1 MAMKSW
7 RVSPTAT
14 TTTTARTTSMMKS
27 SAEASHAPSRGFLA
41 ARVPLYQRRIEDVL
55 ARALE
60 IESGA
65 TERLLQAMRYSTLAG
80 GKRVRPVL
88 VYATGEALGAPLET
102 LDAAAAAVELI
113 HVYSLVHD
121 DLPAMDNDDLRRG
134 RPTCHRAFDEATA
147 ILTGD
152 ALQARAFELLTHAPA
167 SIAPAARLEMLRVL
181 ADAIGTRGMAG
192 GQAIDLE
199 SVKQTLDEAALERMH
214 RQKTGA
220 LIQASVLLGAISAGL
235 QSAPERAALTEFG
248 AEIGLAFQI
257 QDDILDVEGTTTEL
271 GKRAGADADRV
282 KPTYPSVLG
291 LDRARAEAIAR
302 RDRALAALAPL
313 GPRFAPLSEFAHF
326 LVARV
331 N

>member
-1 MAMKSW
+1 MTPTGAE
-7 RVSPTAT
+7 VSRSVP
-14 TTTTARTTSMMKS
+14 
-27 SAEASHAPSRGFLA
+27 PSFLA
-41 ARVPLYQRRIEDVL
+41 DRVPLYQQRIESVL

-60 IESGA
+60 IDGA
-65 TERLLQAMRYSTLAG
+65 ATPRLLEAMRYSTLAG

-88 VYATGEALGAPLET
+88 VYATGEALGAPLEL

-152 ALQARAFELLTHAPA
+152 ALQARAFEVLTNAPA
-167 SIAPAARLEMLRVL
+167 SIAATARLEMLRVL

-199 SVKQTLDEAALERMH
+199 AVKQVLGKPELERMH

-220 LIQASVLLGAISAGL
+220 LIQASVLLGAISAGI
-235 QSAPERAALTEFG
+235 QNSPERAALAEFG

-257 QDDILDVEGTTTEL
+257 QDDILDVEGTTTAL
-271 GKRAGADADRV
+271 GKRAGADAELV
-282 KPTYPSVLG
+282 KPTYPSVYG
-291 LDRARAEAIAR
+291 LPESRAQALAH
-302 RDRALAALAPL
+302 RDRAIAALSPWGA
-313 GPRFAPLSEFAHF
+313 RFGALIEFANF

-331 N
+331 H

>member
-1 MAMKSW
+1 MMTGAE
-7 RVSPTAT
+7 A
-14 TTTTARTTSMMKS
+14 ARTG
-27 SAEASHAPSRGFLA
+27 APEFLA
-41 ARVPLYQRRIEDVL
+41 DRVPLYQKRIESVL
-55 ARALE
+55 ARTLE
-60 IESGA
+60 IEGGA
-65 TERLLQAMRYSTLAG
+65 TARLLDAMRYSTLGG

-88 VYATGEALGAPLET
+88 VYATGEALGAPLEW
-102 LDAAAAAVELI
+102 LDNPAAAVELI

-147 ILTGD
+147 ILVGD
-152 ALQARAFELLTHAPA
+152 SLQARAFEVLAHG
-167 SIAPAARLEMLRVL
+167 PAAVSAAARIEMLRVL

-199 SVKQTLDEAALERMH
+199 AVRKTLDEPSLERMH

-220 LIQASVLLGAISAGL
+220 LIQASVLLGAIAAGV
-235 QSAPERAALTEFG
+235 QSAPERAALSAFG

-257 QDDILDVEGTTTEL
+257 QDDILDVEGTTQSL
-271 GKRAGADADRV
+271 GKRAGADADLV

-291 LDRARAEAIAR
+291 LDQARARALAC
-302 RDRALAALAPL
+302 RDRAVGSLMPL
-313 GPRFAPLSEFAHF
+313 GPRFAHLAEFASF
-326 LVARV
+326 LVSRL